1 MNVVVLLLY
10 YNCSKSLKFSRFYGI
25 MRIIKQVIFYTI
37 RMHKGGA
44 YSVMN
49 NGYIKIEERL
59 KSRIKRR
66 IKLATWYDIGCMI
79 LIALALFMLGDIAV
93 SRMNG
98 TFSYNSAGFVPYEEQ
113 IAQILE
119 EKDNATYRRTTSK
132 NIDYGKLEEKFL
144 QSLEENGAHPVTKDL
159 LMLGLKFYELS
170 DARMRTI
177 IDNGDK
183 IGDVAVD
190 FATQIQEDHENG
202 IEMKDRASQFVEDV
216 NEAISEDK

>member
-1 MNVVVLLLY
+1 MKKN
-10 YNCSKSLKFSRFYGI
+10 KTKGI
-25 MRIIKQVIFYTI
+25 VI
-37 RMHKGGA
+37 
-44 YSVMN
+44 
-49 NGYIKIEERL
+49 EPL

-119 EKDNATYRRTTSK
+119 KKDSGTYRRTTSK

-144 QSLEENGAHPVTKDL
+144 QSLEEKGAHPVTKDL

-190 FATQIQEDHENG
+190 FATQIQKDHENG

-216 NEAISEDK
+216 SEKLEDSEGDVSDYSAEEIYEHVEEDVTNLLTDEEVQDGE

>member
-1 MNVVVLLLY
+1 ME
-10 YNCSKSLKFSRFYGI
+10 
-25 MRIIKQVIFYTI
+25 IKERKDNKMKKNKDKYKGLVI
-37 RMHKGGA
+37 
-44 YSVMN
+44 
-49 NGYIKIEERL
+49 EPL

-119 EKDNATYRRTTSK
+119 EKDNATYKRTTSK

-144 QSLEENGAHPVTKDL
+144 KSLEEKDVHPVTKDL

-216 NEAISEDK
+216 SEKLEDSEEDVSDYSAEEIYEHVEEDITNLLTDEEVQDGE

>member
-1 MNVVVLLLY
+1 
-10 YNCSKSLKFSRFYGI
+10 
-25 MRIIKQVIFYTI
+25 MRI
-37 RMHKGGA
+37 HKGGTR
-44 YSVMN
+44 SVMKKN
-49 NGYIKIEERL
+49 HTTIKEPL

-79 LIALALFMLGDIAV
+79 LIVLALYMLGDIAV
-93 SRMNG
+93 SRING
-98 TFSYNSAGFVPYEEQ
+98 TFSYVSPGFVPYEEQ

-119 EKDNATYRRTTSK
+119 EKDNATYRRTTSE
-132 NIDYGKLEEKFL
+132 NIDYGKLEENFL
-144 QSLEENGAHPVTKDL
+144 QSLEEKGVNPVTKDL

-177 IDNGDK
+177 IDNSDK

-202 IEMKDRASQFVEDV
+202 IEMKDRASQLVEDV
-216 NEAISEDK
+216 NEAISEDE

>member
-1 MNVVVLLLY
+1 MKKNKDKYKGL
-10 YNCSKSLKFSRFYGI
+10 
-25 MRIIKQVIFYTI
+25 VI
-37 RMHKGGA
+37 
-44 YSVMN
+44 
-49 NGYIKIEERL
+49 EPL

-119 EKDNATYRRTTSK
+119 EKDNATYKRTTSK

-144 QSLEENGAHPVTKDL
+144 KSLEEKDVHPVTKDL

-216 NEAISEDK
+216 SEKLEDSEEDVSDYSAEEIYEHVEEDITNLLTDEEAQDGE